1 MSAANR
7 VPERACE
14 FFRIFSRFEFALK
27 ANGFVRSRNDAP
39 EANWDDF
46 ANRLGSE
53 FYTKIRNDNVAP
65 TLLTSPPKAQDYTA
79 GYLVWRDR
87 SQPQN
92 VQDLFGAVRR
102 VRNNLFHGGK
112 SGNPDSQRDE
122 RLIAEVIAV
131 LESALGTHA
140 EVRQSFE
147 GNG

>member
-7 VPERACE
+7 VPKRACE

-27 ANGFVRSRNDAP
+27 ANGFVRRNND
-39 EANWDDF
+39 ANWDAF
-46 ANRLGSE
+46 ANQLGSD
-53 FYTKIRNDNVAP
+53 FYRKMRIDNVAP
-65 TLLTSPPKAQDYTA
+65 TLLTSPPSAQDYSA
-79 GYLVWRDR
+79 GYLVWVD
-87 SQPQN
+87 SFPPEN

-122 RLIAEVIAV
+122 RLIAEAIDI

-140 EVRQSFE
+140 EVRQSFA